1 MAGHIKPKKMLD
13 FNIETL
19 NFSISMG
26 GIFVIFRNNL
36 NRSWDFYHGANL
48 GADATKPPCENGLW
62 TCLICT

>member
-36 NRSWDFYHGANL
+36 NRFWGFL
-48 GADATKPPCENGLW
+48 PWC
-62 TCLICT
+62 